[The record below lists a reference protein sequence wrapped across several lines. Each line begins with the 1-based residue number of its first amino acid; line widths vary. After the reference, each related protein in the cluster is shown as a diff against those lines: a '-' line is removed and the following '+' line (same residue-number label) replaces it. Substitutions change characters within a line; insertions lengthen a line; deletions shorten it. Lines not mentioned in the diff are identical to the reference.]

1 MDLLSIQ
8 ATIRAWAFAKAFVK
22 GLWTVVLRSSINRF
36 RTNRL
41 NKPFK
46 SSYSF
51 SMAFFDAVHILIA
64 SACSLARDGNTR
76 AIALLNPEPFLN
88 RLSRVSINSVLPRYC
103 RSALTGLLT
112 RCRLCAERLFIR
124 GVEKE
129 PLKPTTV
136 RSAALSSVAVDIGSS
151 GQRAVS
157 SGIPSNESPFHDCL
171 IVPLAILFAAL
182 VIRLARTVGVRTP
195 MLWD

>member
-1 MDLLSIQ
+1 
-8 ATIRAWAFAKAFVK
+8 
-22 GLWTVVLRSSINRF
+22 
-36 RTNRL
+36 
-41 NKPFK
+41 
-46 SSYSF
+46 
-51 SMAFFDAVHILIA
+51 
-64 SACSLARDGNTR
+64 
-76 AIALLNPEPFLN
+76 
-88 RLSRVSINSVLPRYC
+88 LSREMINSVLPRYC